1 MIKQQVDL
9 SKTFNDPVRRIT
21 VLIRAADL
29 LWPGEQEK
37 ARAAFGEA
45 FDLAKETEKDQRGTN
60 SVLVW
65 MEVPDQRYVVIRA
78 VARRDSAWAKELT
91 HQMLKSANES
101 ERPAA
106 RKFFEDSL
114 TAARLLDSAIKMIG
128 TDLNAAFDLAKASL
142 RYPASSW
149 LTRFLYDLAEVNQ
162 QAADQFYAQALD
174 VYGGK
179 PMREFLYLQAYPFAW
194 RETLN
199 TPIFSFYQVPANF
212 VTNQSLQRRF
222 VQVALSRAE
231 QILDAPVDE
240 SDSYR
245 NKFQRALSTLALA
258 DVCLVQAQQH
268 PKTKSD

>member
-1 MIKQQVDL
+1 MQKSIRILIAACLFGIIPGHQSFAQ
-9 SKTFNDPVRRIT
+9 SK
-21 VLIRAADL
+21 
-29 LWPGEQEK
+29 
-37 ARAAFGEA
+37 
-45 FDLAKETEKDQRGTN
+45 
-60 SVLVW
+60 
-65 MEVPDQRYVVIRA
+65 
-78 VARRDSAWAKELT
+78 
-91 HQMLKSANES
+91 
-101 ERPAA
+101 PAA
-106 RKFFEDSL
+106 ATSPLCSRE
-114 TAARLLDSAIKMIG
+114 
-128 TDLNAAFDLAKASL
+128 NALEN
-142 RYPASSW
+142 
-149 LTRFLYDLAEVNQ
+149 DLAEVNQ

-231 QILDAPVDE
+231 QILDVPVDE